1 MFIGFRNLCN
11 LLLCIP
17 MVFALVHAIVSVKP
31 GGEPLVPRMSAAQG
45 CKEPNGLLVYMLRGM
60 PRMAKKSPAA
70 NVVLC
75 IKDVAKR

>member
-1 MFIGFRNLCN
+1 MYTYGVCTLT
-11 LLLCIP
+11 
-17 MVFALVHAIVSVKP
+17 LVHAIVSLKP

-60 PRMAKKSPAA
+60 PRMAKKSLAA